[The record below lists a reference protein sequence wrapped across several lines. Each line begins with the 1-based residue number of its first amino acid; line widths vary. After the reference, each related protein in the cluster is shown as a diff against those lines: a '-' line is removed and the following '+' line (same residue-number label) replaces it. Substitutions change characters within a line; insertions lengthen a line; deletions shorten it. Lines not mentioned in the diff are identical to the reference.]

1 MQVVCQRYWPTT
13 DVELYGEYII
23 TRLEEQ
29 KRDSYVERVL
39 SITDSKVNQQL
50 LSSSSSLQYIH
61 EKSTPVYLYTSI
73 PSLWMKE
80 VLLLL
85 IHRNS
90 HTFTFSVR

>member
-1 MQVVCQRYWPTT
+1 M
-13 DVELYGEYII
+13 ELYGEYII

-61 EKSTPVYLYTSI
+61 EKSTLVCLYTSI